1 MATSTTVQTINND
14 KLLKLGER
22 FLNDYEKQKT
32 RSLMYYKKMKNDPV
46 FFQRRR
52 EQKQLF
58 YQNNKDKINQN
69 RSNSYKTDDEYER
82 KKQADRTYYS
92 EKTAFNVKN
101 KRGRKPK
108 VNNIN
113 EVETTEIIEK
123 PRRGRGRPKKQN
135 IITK

>member
-58 YQNNKDKINQN
+58 YQTIKTKLVKTGATAIKLMTNMKE
-69 RSNSYKTDDEYER
+69 RSRRTEHITA
-82 KKQADRTYYS
+82 KKQHLM
-92 EKTAFNVKN
+92 
-101 KRGRKPK
+101 
-108 VNNIN
+108 
-113 EVETTEIIEK
+113 
-123 PRRGRGRPKKQN
+123 
-135 IITK
+135 